1 MKILIKGAGDL
12 ATGIASRLY
21 GAGHQILMTEIAQP
35 LTVRRTV
42 ALSRA
47 VYDRRAIVEEMEAV
61 SAKTQEDAEA
71 IMEEGKIPVIVDP
84 KADCR
89 KWYKPDVIVDAIIA
103 KKNTG
108 TKITDAPFVIGIGPG
123 FTAGKDCHCVIET
136 KRGHTL
142 GSVIWEGSA
151 IADTGVPGNIG
162 GYTTERLIRASE
174 DGIIEPKVRIG
185 DIVEKGQIVAVTGGK
200 PVFAQMGG
208 IVRGMLQPGAYVKK
222 NLKIGDIDARAER
235 SHCETIS
242 DKARAIGGG
251 ALEAAERF
259 EKIKGHYAVVI
270 LAAGKG
276 TRFSGERGESKLH
289 AKIDQ
294 KPMYMHMMDKM
305 QAFSS
310 VELFIVTGDE
320 KIIEEAEKRGIF
332 VVRNKEPEKGIAHS
346 VVLGLKAV
354 SHSFKSGT
362 DRKSGAP
369 DGILFSVCDQPKLK
383 ISTIQRIL
391 NDAALHKKNVICA
404 GYRGQKG
411 NPVLWPAHC
420 FAELLELTGDE
431 GGRQMLTKYEE
442 KVRIIETSREELKDI
457 DSKRDLENLG
467 KETEENKKTVSESKE
482 ETSTV
487 SESKA
492 PEIIH
497 TYEVIAGDL
506 SWEDAKNACEERG
519 GYLATITSEEEY
531 EKISEMADRSGLTYL
546 WLGAKLQS
554 DTEEWKQA
562 GWITGEDWTFDNWYP
577 GEPSRQ
583 DTDGTKELFLCMWK
597 AKYNEEEIGWTFND
611 QRNDIVG
618 AFPKIAGKVGYVCEY
633 ERETNG

>member
-276 TRFSGERGESKLH
+276 TWRRPGLQRSRWTSSIWAPCRSPIRSWPSGGSCPMPVCCGNMWSPAGCCWLRAMPWSCSEPTFRRGSGRFRRWACSPATPSGIWS
-289 AKIDQ
+289 
-294 KPMYMHMMDKM
+294 
-305 QAFSS
+305 
-310 VELFIVTGDE
+310 TGT
-320 KIIEEAEKRGIF
+320 IPCF
-332 VVRNKEPEKGIAHS
+332 WVP
-346 VVLGLKAV
+346 LG
-354 SHSFKSGT
+354 T
-362 DRKSGAP
+362 
-369 DGILFSVCDQPKLK
+369 
-383 ISTIQRIL
+383 
-391 NDAALHKKNVICA
+391 
-404 GYRGQKG
+404 
-411 NPVLWPAHC
+411 
-420 FAELLELTGDE
+420 
-431 GGRQMLTKYEE
+431 
-442 KVRIIETSREELKDI
+442 
-457 DSKRDLENLG
+457 
-467 KETEENKKTVSESKE
+467 
-482 ETSTV
+482 
-487 SESKA
+487 
-492 PEIIH
+492 
-497 TYEVIAGDL
+497 
-506 SWEDAKNACEERG
+506 
-519 GYLATITSEEEY
+519 
-531 EKISEMADRSGLTYL
+531 
-546 WLGAKLQS
+546 
-554 DTEEWKQA
+554 
-562 GWITGEDWTFDNWYP
+562 
-577 GEPSRQ
+577 
-583 DTDGTKELFLCMWK
+583 
-597 AKYNEEEIGWTFND
+597 
-611 QRNDIVG
+611 
-618 AFPKIAGKVGYVCEY
+618 
-633 ERETNG
+633 